1 MSKKRICQSLDRL
14 FSRFTGI
21 KEMLPVLRIAHNI
34 VMTQTISTNGQY
46 LFYASDY
53 IKTLDDDE
61 LDAVVMHEIL
71 HVLKGHIYVTNN
83 DLVIWNIACDF
94 DVNNDL
100 IAFGM
105 KLPVGMLLS
114 NRFDGMLAEDIYK
127 VVYPWTRF
135 KAINGSI
142 NRKN

>member
-1 MSKKRICQSLDRL
+1 
-14 FSRFTGI
+14 
-21 KEMLPVLRIAHNI
+21 MLPVLRIAHNI
-34 VMTQTISTNGQY
+34 VMTQTISTNGQC

-100 IAFGM
+100 VAFGM